1 MYASPVRPACLS
13 ACCPSIEMCEMDCGH
28 CTTLLSEGQTD
39 SNRQW
44 ITRGHPLLPVD
55 SLCFG
60 PTGPGFVEPAPTQA
74 YISQN
79 RKELSMGKTLRVPN
93 EARFVRAFA
102 LTVDPG
108 DTLGLL
114 MEIGALSSPDVGIL
128 RRTREALLP
137 AYDRASD
144 LKNWEEAHTI
154 GVLREALAQPDSA
167 AYLAY
172 RVRDSHGATR
182 TAAEYAEA
190 LAVIGCAADT
200 LGLRRRPWAVERSDL
215 SLPEWR
221 TRIWNLLFAL
231 PGNALP
237 KPADL
242 TSDPGDGSPVAME
255 EGRKP

>member
-1 MYASPVRPACLS
+1 MVR
-13 ACCPSIEMCEMDCGH
+13 
-28 CTTLLSEGQTD
+28 
-39 SNRQW
+39 
-44 ITRGHPLLPVD
+44 
-55 SLCFG
+55 
-60 PTGPGFVEPAPTQA
+60 
-74 YISQN
+74 
-79 RKELSMGKTLRVPN
+79 TLRVPN

-114 MEIGALSSPDVGIL
+114 MEIGALGSPDVGIV
-128 RRTREALLP
+128 RCTREALIP

-144 LKNWEEAHTI
+144 LKNWDQAHTI

-172 RVRDSHGATR
+172 RVRDSRGATR

-190 LAVIGCAADT
+190 LAVVGCAADT
-200 LGLRRRPWAVERSDL
+200 LGLRRRPWEVEPSDI

-231 PGNALP
+231 PGNTLP

-242 TSDPGDGSPVAME
+242 TTDSGDGRPLAMG
-255 EGRKP
+255 EGREP